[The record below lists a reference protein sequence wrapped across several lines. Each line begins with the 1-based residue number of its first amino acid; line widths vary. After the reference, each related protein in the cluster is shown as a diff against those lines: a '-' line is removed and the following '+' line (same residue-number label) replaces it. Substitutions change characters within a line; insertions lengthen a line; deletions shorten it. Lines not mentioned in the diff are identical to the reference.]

1 MKSRSQLDLEISKL
15 KAKVCKW
22 YLQMGKCKNFRKYY
36 SLRAKVV
43 RATQKA
49 ESLQRLIT
57 ELKYEGLSREPSP
70 KGAPPQNTEKV

>member
-1 MKSRSQLDLEISKL
+1 MTRIQLDQEIAKL

-22 YLQMGKCKNFRKYY
+22 YLQMGSCKNFRKYY

-49 ESLQRLIT
+49 EELQRSIS
-57 ELKYEGLSREPSP
+57 ELKYESLNRSE
-70 KGAPPQNTEKV
+70 